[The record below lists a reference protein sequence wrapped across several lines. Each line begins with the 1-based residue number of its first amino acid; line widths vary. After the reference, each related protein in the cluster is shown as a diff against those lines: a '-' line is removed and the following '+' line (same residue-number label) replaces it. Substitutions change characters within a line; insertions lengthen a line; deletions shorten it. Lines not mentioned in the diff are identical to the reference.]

1 MNFRKIKIE
10 EFDKLK
16 KLFPSNDELWV
27 KYRKQRIKGLENNE
41 IDVFVIEDK
50 DVFVGEL
57 TINYINHELPTETI
71 PNQRVYLEAFRID
84 KKYQGNGFG
93 QKLLNKCIKTLIND
107 GYTEFTIGVE
117 DDNEIAKHIYFKYG
131 FTKAIDKGYG
141 DEFDPTDYT
150 LYLKKIEKIDVYNK
164 NKERTGKL
172 VLRERGASLDK
183 GEFIISIT
191 AWIVNRNGKILMTK
205 RKLDKAKGGMWEPTT
220 GLVISGETS
229 KQGIIRELKEE
240 IGLELEEKDITLIK
254 EIIEERNDLSFFRDI
269 YLVNKE
275 ISLEQLSFNDG
286 EVINAKYVTI
296 DEFNNMIKNGETH
309 QWVDYFNE
317 LYKKI
322 KN

>member
-1 MNFRKIKIE
+1 M
-10 EFDKLK
+10 
-16 KLFPSNDELWV
+16 
-27 KYRKQRIKGLENNE
+27 
-41 IDVFVIEDK
+41 
-50 DVFVGEL
+50 
-57 TINYINHELPTETI
+57 
-71 PNQRVYLEAFRID
+71 
-84 KKYQGNGFG
+84 
-93 QKLLNKCIKTLIND
+93 
-107 GYTEFTIGVE
+107 
-117 DDNEIAKHIYFKYG
+117 
-131 FTKAIDKGYG
+131 
-141 DEFDPTDYT
+141 
-150 LYLKKIEKIDVYNK
+150 YLKKIEKIDVYNK

-191 AWIVNRNGKILMTK
+191 AWIVNRNGKILMTQ